1 MLFMWYLLHHTFIV
15 LLFINANRKLHTE
28 YTVAAWEESGAERVH
43 WQGLLYNFPGVS
55 SK

>member
-1 MLFMWYLLHHTFIV
+1 MWYLLHHTFIV
-15 LLFINANRKLHTE
+15 LLFLNANRKLHTE
-28 YTVAAWEESGAERVH
+28 YTVAAWEESRAERLH